1 MGRGKG
7 WVRIPDDRLNDLK
20 NTVAKEKISLLEN
33 AFRKIKNKEKKI
45 YFYNMIIKI
54 IIEEFLQESG
64 FEKIEKY
71 FDWLI
76 RGWGEGC
83 APPCLVRSAVVL
95 FRIKGCLFLGEIDWR

>member
-7 WVRIPDDRLNDLK
+7 WVRIPDDRLSDLK

-64 FEKIEKY
+64 FEKI
-71 FDWLI
+71 
-76 RGWGEGC
+76 
-83 APPCLVRSAVVL
+83 
-95 FRIKGCLFLGEIDWR
+95 

>member
-64 FEKIEKY
+64 FEKI
-71 FDWLI
+71 
-76 RGWGEGC
+76 
-83 APPCLVRSAVVL
+83 
-95 FRIKGCLFLGEIDWR
+95 